1 LLNKFTLKN
10 ALLNKHVPMNKQI
23 IRRKKMAID
32 HLPTSLPESI
42 RQIYAS
48 RGVESAR
55 QLELKVSNL
64 QGLNLQSDL
73 QKSLHENDDTLKGL
87 DDACQLLHAALIN
100 NTTIVIVGDFDADGA
115 TSTALMMVALTL
127 MGGVNHSFLVPN
139 RFEYGYGLTPEIVD
153 IAAQQGAQML
163 ITVDNGISCVA
174 GVNRAKELGLQVLV
188 TDHHLPGH
196 ELPKADAIV
205 NPNQVGCPFPSK
217 SLAGVGVAFYLMLA
231 LRSYLRSKNYFV
243 EHNINEPNIAQL
255 LDLVALGTV
264 ADVVSLDANNRILVD
279 QGLKR
284 IRAGKTRPG
293 IQALIE
299 VAKKNQQRLVASDF
313 GFALGPRINAA
324 GRLDDMSYGIN
335 CLLAPDLTSARAMAS
350 DLDDLNKAR
359 REIEQGM
366 QAEAETIFKQLD
378 FSEDN
383 LPNAIALYQQDWH
396 QGVIGI
402 VAGRLKEKYHRPCI
416 VFAKGSSDDSVN
428 VELQEIKGSA
438 RSIPGLHIRDLLE
451 RIDSQHPNLII
462 KFGGHAMAAGLSIKQ
477 QDFERFQTLF
487 NNLAGQWLKA
497 EDLQSIILSDGELA
511 LSDLTLTFAE
521 QLREAGPW
529 GQNFPEPLFDDTF
542 KLVQQRIVG
551 EKHLKIVV
559 EKQGEVFDGIAFNID
574 VKAWPNVQAKW
585 VHLAYRL
592 DVNEFRG
599 KRTVQLMVD
608 NMTVVECFVN

>member
-1 LLNKFTLKN
+1 MK
-10 ALLNKHVPMNKQI
+10 KQI
-23 IRRKKMAID
+23 IRRSKMAIEY
-32 HLPTSLPESI
+32 LPSTIPESI

-48 RGVESAR
+48 RGVESAQ

-64 QGLNLQSDL
+64 QGLSL
-73 QKSLHENDDTLKGL
+73 QKYSSDNSLKGL
-87 DDACQLLHAALIN
+87 DEACPLLHAALIN
-100 NTTIVIVGDFDADGA
+100 KTNICIVGDFDADGA

-127 MGGVNHSFLVPN
+127 MGSHNHTFLVPN
-139 RFEYGYGLTPEIVD
+139 RFEYGYGLTPEIVEL
-153 IAAQQGAQML
+153 AAEKGAQML
-163 ITVDNGISCVA
+163 VTVDNGISCVA
-174 GVNRAKELGLQVLV
+174 GVNRAKELGLQVIV
-188 TDHHLPGH
+188 TDHHLPGL

-217 SLAGVGVAFYLMLA
+217 SLAGVGVAFYLMLT
-231 LRSYLRSKNYFV
+231 LRSYLRDKNYFI
-243 EHNINEPNIAQL
+243 EHNISEPNIAQL

-264 ADVVSLDANNRILVD
+264 ADVVSLDVNNRILVE

-284 IRAGKTRPG
+284 IRAGQTRPG

-335 CLLAPDLTSARAMAS
+335 CLLAPDIASARIMAS
-350 DLDDLNKAR
+350 ELDDLNKAR

-366 QAEAETIFKQLD
+366 QSEAETIFQQLK

-383 LPNAIALYQQDWH
+383 LPNAIALYHQDWH

-402 VAGRLKEKYHRPCI
+402 VAGRLKEKFHRPCI
-416 VFAKGSSDDSVN
+416 VFAKGNEEDLLDS
-428 VELQEIKGSA
+428 EQQEIKGSA

-451 RIDSQHPNLII
+451 HIDSQHPNLIL
-462 KFGGHAMAAGLSIKQ
+462 KFGGHAMAAGLSIKRSNF
-477 QDFERFQTLF
+477 DKFQLLF
-487 NNLAGQWLKA
+487 NELAGKWLKA

-511 LSDLTLTFAE
+511 LNDLTLTFAE

-529 GQNFPEPLFDDTF
+529 GQNFPEPIFDDTF
-542 KLVQQRIVG
+542 SLVQQRIVG
-551 EKHLKIVV
+551 EKHLKLLV
-559 EKQGEVFDGIAFNID
+559 EKQGEVFDAIAFNID
-574 VKAWPNVQAKW
+574 IKAWPNANAKK

-592 DVNEFRG
+592 DINEFRG

-608 NMTVVECFVN
+608 TMTVADL

>member
-1 LLNKFTLKN
+1 
-10 ALLNKHVPMNKQI
+10 MNKQI

-32 HLPTSLPESI
+32 HLPTSIPESI

-585 VHLAYRL
+585 IHLAYRL